1 MSRKAVFFD
10 IDGTLWDEHF
20 VIPESTKEAI
30 RKLRENGHLAY
41 LCSGR
46 TRAFIQDERLLA
58 LGFDGIVAGCGTW
71 IEMDGKTLF
80 YKKLEQ
86 ELIEDTIHIL
96 KEYGI
101 PTVYEGSR
109 NLYMD
114 LEEFEEDPYG
124 LKLKETLGE
133 DLLPVTGNEGI
144 MEISKF
150 SCSTPDDAYLKVI
163 SHLEENF
170 TPLVHDAACAEF
182 VPKGFSKASG
192 IEKTCEL
199 LGIEKEDTYAFGDS
213 INDVEMLKHVQHGI
227 AMGNGTKAAK
237 EAADYITAPLHED
250 GIYKGLEH
258 FGLIS

>member
-1 MSRKAVFFD
+1 MKQQKSHYFK
-10 IDGTLWDEHF
+10 G
-20 VIPESTKEAI
+20 
-30 RKLRENGHLAY
+30 
-41 LCSGR
+41 
-46 TRAFIQDERLLA
+46 
-58 LGFDGIVAGCGTW
+58 
-71 IEMDGKTLF
+71 
-80 YKKLEQ
+80 
-86 ELIEDTIHIL
+86 
-96 KEYGI
+96 
-101 PTVYEGSR
+101 
-109 NLYMD
+109 
-114 LEEFEEDPYG
+114 G
-124 LKLKETLGE
+124 LT
-133 DLLPVTGNEGI
+133 VTGNEAI

-150 SCSTPDDAYLKVI
+150 SCSTPDDAYLKVL

>member
-20 VIPESTKEAI
+20 VIPESAKEAI
-30 RKLRENGHLAY
+30 RKLRENGHLAF

-46 TRAFIQDERLLA
+46 TRAFIQDERLLT

-124 LKLKETLGE
+124 LRLKETLGE
-133 DLLPVTGNEGI
+133 DLLPVTGNEAI
-144 MEISKF
+144 MEISSFPAPHRMMLILRYFPIWKR
-150 SCSTPDDAYLKVI
+150 I
-163 SHLEENF
+163 SHRWCMMRHAQSLFQKDFPKRPASKKPVSFLVLRKKIPMHLE
-170 TPLVHDAACAEF
+170 TVSMMWKC
-182 VPKGFSKASG
+182 
-192 IEKTCEL
+192 
-199 LGIEKEDTYAFGDS
+199 
-213 INDVEMLKHVQHGI
+213 
-227 AMGNGTKAAK
+227 
-237 EAADYITAPLHED
+237 
-250 GIYKGLEH
+250 
-258 FGLIS
+258 

>member
-1 MSRKAVFFD
+1 M
-10 IDGTLWDEHF
+10 
-20 VIPESTKEAI
+20 
-30 RKLRENGHLAY
+30 
-41 LCSGR
+41 
-46 TRAFIQDERLLA
+46 
-58 LGFDGIVAGCGTW
+58 
-71 IEMDGKTLF
+71 
-80 YKKLEQ
+80 
-86 ELIEDTIHIL
+86 
-96 KEYGI
+96 
-101 PTVYEGSR
+101 
-109 NLYMD
+109 
-114 LEEFEEDPYG
+114 
-124 LKLKETLGE
+124 
-133 DLLPVTGNEGI
+133 DLLPVTGNEAI

-150 SCSTPDDAYLKVI
+150 SCSTPDDAYLKVL

-182 VPKGFSKASG
+182 IPKGFSKASG

>member
-1 MSRKAVFFD
+1 
-10 IDGTLWDEHF
+10 
-20 VIPESTKEAI
+20 
-30 RKLRENGHLAY
+30 
-41 LCSGR
+41 
-46 TRAFIQDERLLA
+46 
-58 LGFDGIVAGCGTW
+58 
-71 IEMDGKTLF
+71 
-80 YKKLEQ
+80 
-86 ELIEDTIHIL
+86 
-96 KEYGI
+96 
-101 PTVYEGSR
+101 
-109 NLYMD
+109 
-114 LEEFEEDPYG
+114 
-124 LKLKETLGE
+124 
-133 DLLPVTGNEGI
+133 

-150 SCSTPDDAYLKVI
+150 SCSTPDDAYLKVL

-182 VPKGFSKASG
+182 IPKGFSKASG

>member
-30 RKLRENGHLAY
+30 RMLRENGHLAF

-124 LKLKETLGE
+124 LRLKETLGE
-133 DLLPVTGNEGI
+133 DLLPVTGNEAI

-150 SCSTPDDAYLKVI
+150 SCSTPDDAYLKVL

-182 VPKGFSKASG
+182 IPKGFSKASG

-213 INDVEMLKHVQHGI
+213 INDVEMLKQAYYSFAV
-227 AMGNGTKAAK
+227 ANARDEVKKAARFQ
-237 EAADYITAPLHED
+237 ADSNVNQGVLKILQN
-250 GIYKGLEH
+250 L
-258 FGLIS
+258 L

>member
-30 RKLRENGHLAY
+30 RMLRENGHLAF

-46 TRAFIQDERLLA
+46 TRAFIQDERLLT

-133 DLLPVTGNEGI
+133 DLLPVTGNEAI

-150 SCSTPDDAYLKVI
+150 SCSTPDDTYPV
-163 SHLEENF
+163 SYTHL
-170 TPLVHDAACAEF
+170 TLPTILRV
-182 VPKGFSKASG
+182 
-192 IEKTCEL
+192 
-199 LGIEKEDTYAFGDS
+199 
-213 INDVEMLKHVQHGI
+213 
-227 AMGNGTKAAK
+227 
-237 EAADYITAPLHED
+237 
-250 GIYKGLEH
+250 
-258 FGLIS
+258 

>member
-1 MSRKAVFFD
+1 
-10 IDGTLWDEHF
+10 
-20 VIPESTKEAI
+20 
-30 RKLRENGHLAY
+30 
-41 LCSGR
+41 
-46 TRAFIQDERLLA
+46 
-58 LGFDGIVAGCGTW
+58 
-71 IEMDGKTLF
+71 
-80 YKKLEQ
+80 
-86 ELIEDTIHIL
+86 
-96 KEYGI
+96 
-101 PTVYEGSR
+101 
-109 NLYMD
+109 MD

-124 LKLKETLGE
+124 LRLKETLGE
-133 DLLPVTGNEGI
+133 DLLPVTGNEAI

-150 SCSTPDDAYLKVI
+150 SCSTPDDAYLKVL

>member
-30 RKLRENGHLAY
+30 RKLRENGQLAF

-124 LKLKETLGE
+124 LRLKETLGE
-133 DLLPVTGNEGI
+133 DLLPVTGNEAI

-150 SCSTPDDAYLKVI
+150 SCSTPDDAYLKVL

-182 VPKGFSKASG
+182 IPKGFSKASG

-213 INDVEMLKHVQHGI
+213 INDVEMLKQAYYSFAV
-227 AMGNGTKAAK
+227 ANARDEVKKAARFQ
-237 EAADYITAPLHED
+237 ADSNVNNGVLKILQN
-250 GIYKGLEH
+250 L
-258 FGLIS
+258 L